1 MIFPGFIKSERKSKF
16 LIPKV
21 QFRHHEQSQ
30 QARKQKI
37 LLLQSSSDFKDLSL
51 TCTGVFS
58 ERSATRPHISSHPSS
73 KIQVDKAV
81 GSSSPIS
88 DLHPIPHLPPPQSS
102 KPKLIQHRFTHSARP
117 SKRFKTLNITSPVF
131 SLRKDF
137 KVVLAGEHIFPSII
151 LKS

>member
-1 MIFPGFIKSERKSKF
+1 MIFPNFIISERKSKF

-21 QFRHHEQSQ
+21 QFRNHEQSQ
-30 QARKQKI
+30 KAKKQKI
-37 LLLQSSSDFKDLSL
+37 LLLQSSSDFKDLTL
-51 TCTGVFS
+51 NCTGVFS
-58 ERSATRPHISSHPSS
+58 ERSATRPNIKSIPSN

-81 GSSSPIS
+81 GSSSPIF
-88 DLHPIPHLPPPQSS
+88 DHNAIHLLPPTQAS
-102 KPKLIQHRFTHSARP
+102 KSKQIHQRFAHSAKA